1 MARAAGAC
9 FAANVETAF
18 YSVADSAAFV
28 GAAGLLNSLRLAG
41 HDEPFFL
48 LDCGLTAEQ
57 RATLEPHATLVAAE
71 SDIPATAAKAIAPLQ
86 APAEAM
92 VLLDAD
98 VIVTRHLGELV
109 ARCAG
114 GKIVVFP
121 DDTPGRFFSE
131 WTSLGLGT
139 PVRRPYVSA
148 GHLLVPVA
156 WRVALLERLS
166 KLAATIDPG
175 RTFVDGG
182 SPDDPLYYLDQD
194 VLNAMLATVIPA
206 DAVDRSEEGLVAY
219 APFHGLTCDAE
230 TLECRDAQGRKP
242 FLLHHILRKPWS
254 AALPE
259 SVYSTLLRRLLNG
272 PDVARPGSAAAAR
285 SGSGAARWLRSTA
298 GAPRCSLS
306 PTTGHAAGLGS
317 ARALSKLFAKDAG

>member
-139 PVRRPYVSA
+139 PYAGRTSA
-148 GHLLVPVA
+148 PVTCSCPSPGA
-156 WRVALLERLS
+156 WRCS
-166 KLAATIDPG
+166 S
-175 RTFVDGG
+175 G
-182 SPDDPLYYLDQD
+182 S
-194 VLNAMLATVIPA
+194 
-206 DAVDRSEEGLVAY
+206 RSLRQRSTRG
-219 APFHGLTCDAE
+219 AP
-230 TLECRDAQGRKP
+230 
-242 FLLHHILRKPWS
+242 S
-254 AALPE
+254 
-259 SVYSTLLRRLLNG
+259 ST
-272 PDVARPGSAAAAR
+272 AAAQTT
-285 SGSGAARWLRSTA
+285 RSTTST
-298 GAPRCSLS
+298 RTS
-306 PTTGHAAGLGS
+306 
-317 ARALSKLFAKDAG
+317 